1 MFEFLLVAAVAAER
15 AALTRHTEGVTVI
28 VTGAGPAAAA
38 TGTAWMLASEPYELA
53 VSVGIGGG
61 FLPHA
66 PVGSVV
72 VSTAT
77 VPADLGAESPDGFL
91 PIADLGFA
99 PRVDEPDQDW
109 TNRIVTA
116 LSAAGLHVV
125 TGAVLSVSTVTGTA
139 ARTADLLARHPD
151 AAAEGMEGYGVATA
165 ATMAALPYVEIRA
178 ISNAVG
184 PRDRESWRIGDALDV
199 LATVGSVV
207 SAMQAPEIG
216 IG

>member
-1 MFEFLLVAAVAAER
+1 MYEFLLVTAVDAER
-15 AALTRHTEGVTVI
+15 DALTRHSDGLTVI
-28 VTGAGPAAAA
+28 ATGAGPAAAA

-53 VSVGIGGG
+53 ASIGIGGG

-72 VSTAT
+72 VSTRT
-77 VPADLGAESPDGFL
+77 VAADLGADSPDGFL

-99 PRVDEPDQDW
+99 PHVDGPDEEW
-109 TNRIVTA
+109 SERIAKA
-116 LSAAGLHVV
+116 LTGAGLHVV

-139 ARTADLLARHPD
+139 ARAADLLARHPD

-165 ATMAALPYVEIRA
+165 ATMANLPYVEIRA

-184 PRDRESWRIGDALDV
+184 PRDRDAWRVGEALDV
-199 LATVGSVV
+199 LAAVGTTLNG
-207 SAMQAPEIG
+207 MQAPG
-216 IG
+216 VG